1 LYNNVGPEEN
11 VIWALNW
18 DNTDEDG
25 EEEIQIPETY
35 GPSLQDLV
43 KNGITYKALKPSPL
57 FV

>member
-1 LYNNVGPEEN
+1 
-11 VIWALNW
+11 LNW